1 MWTAIHII
9 DIVLWIIMAFSVA
22 YVAFYALVSLF
33 PSRTSKHHPSSLIHH
48 PSSSFLILFPAYKED
63 TVIVHS
69 VRQFLE
75 QTYPKDLYEVVI
87 ISDHMQDETNELL
100 CQLPITLFTPQFEK
114 SSKAKAMQYAI
125 KEINGQFDYVIILDA
140 DNVVMPEFLEQMNIS
155 CQQGYRAIQCHRC
168 AKNSQNDVAV
178 LDGVSEEINNT
189 IFRKAHNTIGLS
201 AALIGSGMCFPYHW
215 FKEHVGELGS
225 AVEDRELEVFL
236 LKENVYIKF
245 EEHIPVFDEKVSNR
259 DNFERQRQRWL
270 NGQIQTLL
278 LMLPYI
284 PKAIASHNI
293 NYVDKTIQQALIP
306 RSILLIVLTFL
317 AILVMLVSLEESFKW
332 WGLFLILCISLFIAL
347 PSRMRTKTVFGK
359 LVYFPRLALKMIKNI
374 LHLDK
379 NNKEFFHT
387 THGK

>member
-1 MWTAIHII
+1 M
-9 DIVLWIIMAFSVA
+9 
-22 YVAFYALVSLF
+22 
-33 PSRTSKHHPSSLIHH
+33 
-48 PSSSFLILFPAYKED
+48 
-63 TVIVHS
+63 
-69 VRQFLE
+69 
-75 QTYPKDLYEVVI
+75 
-87 ISDHMQDETNELL
+87 
-100 CQLPITLFTPQFEK
+100 
-114 SSKAKAMQYAI
+114 
-125 KEINGQFDYVIILDA
+125 
-140 DNVVMPEFLEQMNIS
+140 
-155 CQQGYRAIQCHRC
+155 
-168 AKNSQNDVAV
+168 AV